1 MGYRSDVTIVMYPK
15 RKEDFNMLKLY
26 VDENLPD
33 KFEVCENNFLDEG
46 FRYLMLEFD
55 GIKWYEGYE
64 GVDVYTRAFSE
75 WDDKFFDDSEEQDED
90 NAGNYAPIFHYEFVR
105 IGEDYGDI
113 VYDRSHN
120 SECILNIERKAY
132 ISI

>member
-26 VDENLPD
+26 VDETFPD
-33 KFEVCENNFLDEG
+33 EFEVHGDDNRIEG

-55 GIKWYEGYE
+55 SIKWYEGYE

-75 WDDKFFDDSEEQDED
+75 WDTMFRDEYEPES
-90 NAGNYAPIFHYEFVR
+90 GTLFHYEFMR
-105 IGEDYGDI
+105 IGEDYEDI
-113 VYDRSHN
+113 VKDSSNLCDHILGVDRN
-120 SECILNIERKAY
+120 AY
-132 ISI
+132 VNV

>member
-26 VDENLPD
+26 VDETFPD
-33 KFEVCENNFLDEG
+33 EFEVHGDDNRIEG

-55 GIKWYEGYE
+55 SIKWYEGYE

-75 WDDKFFDDSEEQDED
+75 WDTMFRDEYEPES
-90 NAGNYAPIFHYEFVR
+90 GTLFHYEYLR
-105 IGEDYGDI
+105 IGADMEDI
-113 VYDRSHN
+113 VYDQSAN
-120 SECILNIERKAY
+120 SDPILEVERRACINI
-132 ISI
+132 